1 MSADDFCTKRRNRTW
16 MLKSTRILKLGLS
29 ILILTVSAGSSL
41 SSRAY
46 PPFLKLAAK
55 FGAKDCTF
63 CHLEKEGGEG
73 WNERGK
79 WLIAEKDRRHAD
91 AIDVEWLKE
100 FKEAEKPSGEAGK
113 DDGKA
118 KESDKET
125 EKETGKEADKKPP
138 KKPEKPR

>member
-1 MSADDFCTKRRNRTW
+1 
-16 MLKSTRILKLGLS
+16 MLKSTRILKSGLS
-29 ILILTVSAGSSL
+29 VIILSLVAGSSL

-79 WLIAEKDRRHAD
+79 WLIAEKDRRHAV

-100 FKEAEKPSGEAGK
+100 FKEAEKAGGEAGK
-113 DDGKA
+113 DEGKA

-125 EKETGKEADKKPP
+125 EKETCKEADKKSP
-138 KKPEKPR
+138 KKPENPEDPSLH

>member
-1 MSADDFCTKRRNRTW
+1 
-16 MLKSTRILKLGLS
+16 MLKPTRILKSGLS
-29 ILILTVSAGSSL
+29 IIILSLVAGSSF

-100 FKEAEKPSGEAGK
+100 FKEAEKAGGEVGK
-113 DDGKA
+113 DEGKA

-138 KKPEKPR
+138 KKPEKPEDPRLQ

>member
-1 MSADDFCTKRRNRTW
+1 

-29 ILILTVSAGSSL
+29 IIILSVVAGSSL

-100 FKEAEKPSGEAGK
+100 FKEGEKAAAEPGK

-118 KESDKET
+118 KESEKET
-125 EKETGKEADKKPP
+125 EKEKGKEPDKTPP
-138 KKPEKPR
+138 KKPEKPEDPRLH